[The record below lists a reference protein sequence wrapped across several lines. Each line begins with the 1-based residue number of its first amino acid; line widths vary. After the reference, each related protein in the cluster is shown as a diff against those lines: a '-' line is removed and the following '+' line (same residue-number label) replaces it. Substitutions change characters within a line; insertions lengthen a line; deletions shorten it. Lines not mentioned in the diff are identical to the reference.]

1 MRTQARRPKKWT
13 ARVIKVHVYT
23 SADQLKKWVQ
33 NVDFHTDCLKK
44 SISDD
49 ETSKCLCQLS
59 DVKGEDVLSTS
70 QTSYDGF
77 EKTLTSSLRDKNR
90 KNPPKSV

>member
-1 MRTQARRPKKWT
+1 M
-13 ARVIKVHVYT
+13 
-23 SADQLKKWVQ
+23 VQ
-33 NVDFHTDCLKK
+33 NKNFHTDCLKT

-49 ETSKCLCQLS
+49 ETSKCLCHLS
-59 DVKGEDVLSTS
+59 YVKYEDVLSTS
-70 QTSYDGF
+70 QASYDGF